1 MMALS
6 ETKWQLQERNCMIM
20 TISRFKIIRITE
32 NKNTVHVYLAYLT
45 RAPRSSTPY
54 SSCFKKIFIVS
65 VFQLSHFY
73 LDAM

>member
-1 MMALS
+1 M
-6 ETKWQLQERNCMIM
+6 
-20 TISRFKIIRITE
+20 TE
-32 NKNTVHVYLAYLT
+32 NKNTVRGYPAHLT
-45 RAPRSSTPY
+45 RAPRSSTLY